1 MNTEQGDDFV
11 AKKRM
16 FNVDIVGSDA
26 FLDLPHTAQALYF
39 QLGMRADDDGFVGN
53 PKTIQ
58 RIAGTKAS
66 DLELLIKKRFILQ
79 FPSGVIVIKQWKIN
93 NDIKKDRYSPTVYTD
108 EFQMLSTKEN
118 KAYTE
123 RSTNVSTLDT
133 EPAQNVSTL
142 DTQYSIDKDRLD
154 KNSIEKEKHAHGFFA
169 NVLLTD
175 EEVQKLSSEI
185 PNLDDYI
192 ERLSNYLANNKKE
205 YKSHCATIRN
215 WYKRDV
221 DKTEPTTNHA
231 DGEPMQQQQRRKSF

>member
-1 MNTEQGDDFV
+1 M

-16 FNVDIVGSDA
+16 FNIDIVGSDA
-26 FLDLPHTAQALYF
+26 FLDMAHESQALYL
-39 QLGMRADDDGFVGN
+39 QLSMRADDDGFIGN
-53 PKTIQ
+53 PKTVV
-58 RIAGTKAS
+58 RIAGVSNAAFE
-66 DLELLIKKRFILQ
+66 ELLKKRFILQ
-79 FPSGVIVIKQWKIN
+79 FQSGVVVVKHWKIN

-123 RSTNVSTLDT
+123 RNVNVSTLDT
-133 EPAQNVSTL
+133 ERRQDVSTL
-142 DTQYSIDKDRLD
+142 DTQYSIDKNSKD
-154 KNSIEKEKHAHGFFA
+154 KDSIVLCKHAHGVFA
-169 NVLLTD
+169 NVFLTD
-175 EEVQKLSSEI
+175 EEMKKLSGEI

-221 DKTEPTTNHA
+221 DKTAQTTNHA
-231 DGEPMQQQQRRKSF
+231 DEEPMQQSPRRKSF

>member
-1 MNTEQGDDFV
+1 M

-66 DLELLIKKRFILQ
+66 DLELLVKKRFLLQ
-79 FPSGVIVIKQWKIN
+79 FPSGVVVIKHWKIN

-133 EPAQNVSTL
+133 
-142 DTQYSIDKDRLD
+142 QYSIDENSKDKD
-154 KNSIEKEKHAHGFFA
+154 SIVLCKHAHGFFS

-175 EEVQKLSSEI
+175 EEMQKLSGEI

-215 WYKRDV
+215 WYRRDV
-221 DKTEPTTNHA
+221 EKTEPIAHHDDET
-231 DGEPMQQQQRRKSF
+231 PQQAPRRKSY

>member
-1 MNTEQGDDFV
+1 M

-16 FNVDIVGSDA
+16 FSIDIVGSDA
-26 FLDLPHTAQALYF
+26 FLDLPYSAQCLYF

-66 DLELLIKKRFILQ
+66 DLELLVKKRFLLQ
-79 FPSGVIVIKQWKIN
+79 FPSGVVVIKHWKIN

-142 DTQYSIDKDRLD
+142 DTQYSIDKNRLD
-154 KNSIEKEKHAHGFFA
+154 KNRLEREKRAHGFFA

-175 EEVQKLSSEI
+175 EEMQKLSSEI
-185 PNLDDYI
+185 PNLNDYI

-221 DKTEPTTNHA
+221 DKTATSTNHA
-231 DGEPMQQQQRRKSF
+231 AEEPQAPRRKSY

>member
-1 MNTEQGDDFV
+1 M

-66 DLELLIKKRFILQ
+66 DLELLVKKRFLLQ
-79 FPSGVIVIKQWKIN
+79 FPSGVVVIKHWKIN
-93 NDIKKDRYSPTVYTD
+93 NQIQKDRYTPTVYTEEYQSLYIKD
-108 EFQMLSTKEN
+108 N

-123 RSTNVSTLDT
+123 MDKGCIQSVS
-133 EPAQNVSTL
+133 EM
-142 DTQYSIDKDRLD
+142 DTQISIDKSRLD
-154 KNSIEKEKHAHGFFA
+154 KNSRGGEKHAHGFFA

-175 EEVQKLSSEI
+175 EEMQKLAAEI
-185 PNLDDYI
+185 PNYEEYI
-192 ERLSNYLANNKKE
+192 EKLSHYIESNGKK
-205 YKSHCATIRN
+205 YKSHYATILMWHR
-215 WYKRDV
+215 KDRE
-221 DKTEPTTNHA
+221 KQPAAPAETLPQAT
-231 DGEPMQQQQRRKSF
+231 RRKSL

>member
-1 MNTEQGDDFV
+1 M

-66 DLELLIKKRFILQ
+66 DLELLVKKRFLLQ
-79 FPSGVIVIKQWKIN
+79 FPSGVVVIKHWKIN
-93 NDIKKDRYSPTVYTD
+93 NQIQKDRYTPTVYTEEYQSLYIKD
-108 EFQMLSTKEN
+108 N

-123 RSTNVSTLDT
+123 AAKGCIQSVS
-133 EPAQNVSTL
+133 EM
-142 DTQYSIDKDRLD
+142 DTQISIDKSRLD
-154 KNSIEKEKHAHGFFA
+154 KNSRGGEKHAHGFFA

-175 EEVQKLSSEI
+175 DELQKLAAEI
-185 PNLDDYI
+185 PNYEEYI
-192 ERLSNYLANNKKE
+192 EKLSHYIESNGKK
-205 YKSHCATIRN
+205 YKSHYATILMWHR
-215 WYKRDV
+215 KDRE
-221 DKTEPTTNHA
+221 KQPAAPAETLSQAP
-231 DGEPMQQQQRRKSF
+231 RRKSY

>member
-1 MNTEQGDDFV
+1 M

-66 DLELLIKKRFILQ
+66 DLELLVKKRFLLQ
-79 FPSGVIVIKQWKIN
+79 FPSGVVVIKHWKIN
-93 NDIKKDRYSPTVYTD
+93 NQIQKDRYTPTVYTEEYQSLYIKD
-108 EFQMLSTKEN
+108 N

-123 RSTNVSTLDT
+123 AGKGCIQSVS
-133 EPAQNVSTL
+133 EM
-142 DTQYSIDKDRLD
+142 DTQISIDKNRLD
-154 KNSIEKEKHAHGFFA
+154 KNSRGGEKHAHGFFA

-175 EEVQKLSSEI
+175 DELQKLAAEI
-185 PNLDDYI
+185 PNYEEYI
-192 ERLSNYLANNKKE
+192 EKLSHYIESNGKK
-205 YKSHCATIRN
+205 YKSHYATILMWHR
-215 WYKRDV
+215 KDRE
-221 DKTEPTTNHA
+221 KQPAAPAETLPQA
-231 DGEPMQQQQRRKSF
+231 PRRKSY

>member
-1 MNTEQGDDFV
+1 M

-66 DLELLIKKRFILQ
+66 DLELLVKKRFLLQ
-79 FPSGVIVIKQWKIN
+79 FSSGVVVIKHWKIN
-93 NDIKKDRYSPTVYTD
+93 NQIQKDRYTPTVYTEEYQSLYIKD
-108 EFQMLSTKEN
+108 N

-123 RSTNVSTLDT
+123 ADKGCIQSVS
-133 EPAQNVSTL
+133 EM
-142 DTQYSIDKDRLD
+142 DTQISIDKNRLD
-154 KNSIEKEKHAHGFFA
+154 KNSRGGEKHAHGFFA

-175 EEVQKLSSEI
+175 DELQKLAAEI
-185 PNLDDYI
+185 PNYEEYI
-192 ERLSNYLANNKKE
+192 EKLSHYIESNGKK
-205 YKSHCATIRN
+205 YKSHYATILMWHR
-215 WYKRDV
+215 KDRE
-221 DKTEPTTNHA
+221 KQPAAPAETLPQA
-231 DGEPMQQQQRRKSF
+231 PRRKSY

>member
-1 MNTEQGDDFV
+1 M

-16 FNVDIVGSDA
+16 FSIDIVGSDA
-26 FLDLPHTAQALYF
+26 FLDLPYSAQCLYF

-66 DLELLIKKRFILQ
+66 DLELLVKKRFLLQ
-79 FPSGVIVIKQWKIN
+79 FPSGVIVIKHWKIN
-93 NDIKKDRYSPTVYTD
+93 NDIKKDRYSPTMYID
-108 EFQMLSTKEN
+108 EFQTLSIKEN

-123 RSTNVSTLDT
+123 RNANVSTLDT
-133 EPAQNVSTL
+133 ERGQNVSTL
-142 DTQYSIDKDRLD
+142 DTQYSIDKNSKD
-154 KNSIEKEKHAHGFFA
+154 KDSIVLCKHAHGFFS
-169 NVLLTD
+169 NVFLTD
-175 EEVQKLSSEI
+175 EEMQKLSSEI

-215 WYKRDV
+215 WYRRDV
-221 DKTEPTTNHA
+221 DKTAPSTNHE
-231 DGEPMQQQQRRKSF
+231 DDEPVTPKRRKSF

>member
-1 MNTEQGDDFV
+1 M

-66 DLELLIKKRFILQ
+66 DLELLVKKRFLLQ
-79 FPSGVIVIKQWKIN
+79 FPSGVVVIKHWKIN

-133 EPAQNVSTL
+133 
-142 DTQYSIDKDRLD
+142 QYSIDKNRLD
-154 KNSIEKEKHAHGFFA
+154 KNSIEREKRAHGFFA

-175 EEVQKLSSEI
+175 EEMQKLSSEI

-221 DKTEPTTNHA
+221 DKTAPSTNHA
-231 DGEPMQQQQRRKSF
+231 AEEPQAPRRKSY

>member
-1 MNTEQGDDFV
+1 M

-16 FNVDIVGSDA
+16 FSIDIVGSDA
-26 FLDLPHTAQALYF
+26 FLDLPYSAQCLYF

-66 DLELLIKKRFILQ
+66 DLELLVKKRFLLQ
-79 FPSGVIVIKQWKIN
+79 FPSGVVVIKHWKIN
-93 NDIKKDRYSPTVYTD
+93 NQIQKDRYTPTVYTEEYQSLYIKD
-108 EFQMLSTKEN
+108 N

-123 RSTNVSTLDT
+123 MDASRIQDVSKM
-133 EPAQNVSTL
+133 
-142 DTQYSIDKDRLD
+142 DTQYSIDKNSKD
-154 KNSIEKEKHAHGFFA
+154 KDSIVLCKHAHGFFS
-169 NVLLTD
+169 NVFLTD
-175 EEVQKLSSEI
+175 EEMQKLSSEI

-221 DKTEPTTNHA
+221 DKTAPSTNHEYE
-231 DGEPMQQQQRRKSF
+231 EPQKPKRGGSF

>member
-1 MNTEQGDDFV
+1 M
-11 AKKRM
+11 
-16 FNVDIVGSDA
+16 DIVGSDA

-58 RIAGTKAS
+58 RISGTKAS
-66 DLELLIKKRFILQ
+66 DLELLVKKRFLLQ
-79 FPSGVIVIKQWKIN
+79 FPSGVVVIKHWKIN

-123 RSTNVSTLDT
+123 RSTNVSNLDT
-133 EPAQNVSTL
+133 ERGQNVSTL
-142 DTQYSIDKDRLD
+142 DTQYRID
-154 KNSIEKEKHAHGFFA
+154 KNSKDKDSIVLCKHAHGFFS
-169 NVLLTD
+169 NVFLTD
-175 EEVQKLSSEI
+175 EEMQKLSSEI

-215 WYKRDV
+215 WYRRDV
-221 DKTEPTTNHA
+221 EKKAPITNNDEETPPQA
-231 DGEPMQQQQRRKSF
+231 PRRKSY

>member
-1 MNTEQGDDFV
+1 M

-66 DLELLIKKRFILQ
+66 DLELLVKKRFLLQ
-79 FPSGVIVIKQWKIN
+79 FPSGVVVIKHWKIN
-93 NDIKKDRYSPTVYTD
+93 NDIKKDRYAPTVYTE

-123 RSTNVSTLDT
+123 RSVNVSTLDT
-133 EPAQNVSTL
+133 ERIQDVSTL
-142 DTQYSIDKDRLD
+142 DTQYSIDKNSKD
-154 KNSIEKEKHAHGFFA
+154 KDSIVLCKHAHGFFS
-169 NVLLTD
+169 NVFLTD
-175 EEVQKLSSEI
+175 EEMQKLSSEI

-215 WYKRDV
+215 WYRRDV
-221 DKTEPTTNHA
+221 EKTEPITNNDDETLPQA
-231 DGEPMQQQQRRKSF
+231 PRRKSY

>member
-1 MNTEQGDDFV
+1 M

-66 DLELLIKKRFILQ
+66 DLELLVKKRFLLQ
-79 FPSGVIVIKQWKIN
+79 FPSGVVVIKHWKIN
-93 NDIKKDRYSPTVYTD
+93 NQIQKDRYTPTVYTEEYQSLYIKD
-108 EFQMLSTKEN
+108 N

-123 RSTNVSTLDT
+123 ADKGCIQSVS
-133 EPAQNVSTL
+133 EM
-142 DTQYSIDKDRLD
+142 DTQISIDKNRLD
-154 KNSIEKEKHAHGFFA
+154 KNSRGGEKHAHGFFA

-175 EEVQKLSSEI
+175 DEMQKLAAEI
-185 PNLDDYI
+185 PNYEEYI
-192 ERLSNYLANNKKE
+192 EKLSHYIESNGKK
-205 YKSHCATIRN
+205 YKSHYATILMWHR
-215 WYKRDV
+215 KDRE
-221 DKTEPTTNHA
+221 KQP
-231 DGEPMQQQQRRKSF
+231 GEPDETLPQ

>member
-1 MNTEQGDDFV
+1 M

-66 DLELLIKKRFILQ
+66 DLELLVKKRFLLQ
-79 FPSGVIVIKQWKIN
+79 FPSGVVVIKHWKIN
-93 NDIKKDRYSPTVYTD
+93 NQIQKDRYTPTVYTEEYQSLYIKD
-108 EFQMLSTKEN
+108 N

-123 RSTNVSTLDT
+123 TDKECIQLVSKM
-133 EPAQNVSTL
+133 
-142 DTQYSIDKDRLD
+142 DTQISIDKNRLD
-154 KNSIEKEKHAHGFFA
+154 KNSRGGEKHAHGFFA

-175 EEVQKLSSEI
+175 DELQKLAAEI
-185 PNLDDYI
+185 PNYEEYI
-192 ERLSNYLANNKKE
+192 EKLSHYIESNGKK
-205 YKSHCATIRN
+205 YKSHYATILMWHR
-215 WYKRDV
+215 KDREKQPAAPD
-221 DKTEPTTNHA
+221 EALPQA
-231 DGEPMQQQQRRKSF
+231 PRRKSY

>member
-1 MNTEQGDDFV
+1 M

-58 RIAGTKAS
+58 RIAGAKES
-66 DLELLIKKRFILQ
+66 DLEVLVKKRFLLQ
-79 FPSGVIVIKQWKIN
+79 FPSGVVVIKHWKIN

-118 KAYTE
+118 KSYTE
-123 RSTNVSTLDT
+123 RNVNVSTLDT
-133 EPAQNVSTL
+133 ERGQNVSTL
-142 DTQYSIDKDRLD
+142 DTQYSIDKNSKD
-154 KNSIEKEKHAHGFFA
+154 KDSIVLCKHAHGFFS
-169 NVLLTD
+169 NVFLTD
-175 EEVQKLSSEI
+175 EEMQKLSSEI

-215 WYKRDV
+215 WYRRDV
-221 DKTEPTTNHA
+221 GKTAPSTNHE
-231 DGEPMQQQQRRKSF
+231 DDEPVTPKRRGSF

>member
-1 MNTEQGDDFV
+1 M

-66 DLELLIKKRFILQ
+66 DLELLVKKRFLLQ
-79 FPSGVIVIKQWKIN
+79 FPSGVVVIKHWKIN

-123 RSTNVSTLDT
+123 RNVNVSNLDT
-133 EPAQNVSTL
+133 ERGQNVSAL
-142 DTQYSIDKDRLD
+142 DTQYSIDKNSKD
-154 KNSIEKEKHAHGFFA
+154 KDSIVLCKHAHGFFS
-169 NVLLTD
+169 NVFLTD
-175 EEVQKLSSEI
+175 EEMQKLSSEI

-215 WYKRDV
+215 WYRRDV
-221 DKTEPTTNHA
+221 EKTEPITNNDDETLPQA
-231 DGEPMQQQQRRKSF
+231 PRRKSY

>member
-1 MNTEQGDDFV
+1 M

-66 DLELLIKKRFILQ
+66 DLELLVKKRFLLQ
-79 FPSGVIVIKQWKIN
+79 FPSGVVVIKHWKIN
-93 NDIKKDRYSPTVYTD
+93 NQIQKDRYTPTVYTEEYQSLYIKD
-108 EFQMLSTKEN
+108 N

-123 RSTNVSTLDT
+123 MDKGCIQSVS
-133 EPAQNVSTL
+133 EM
-142 DTQYSIDKDRLD
+142 DTQISIDKNRLD
-154 KNSIEKEKHAHGFFA
+154 KNSRGGEKHAHGFFA

-175 EEVQKLSSEI
+175 DELQKLAAEI
-185 PNLDDYI
+185 PNYEEYI
-192 ERLSNYLANNKKE
+192 EKLSHYIESNGKK
-205 YKSHCATIRN
+205 YKSHYATILMWHR
-215 WYKRDV
+215 KDRE
-221 DKTEPTTNHA
+221 KQPAAPAETLPQA
-231 DGEPMQQQQRRKSF
+231 PRRKSY

>member
-1 MNTEQGDDFV
+1 M

-66 DLELLIKKRFILQ
+66 DLELLVKKRFLLQ
-79 FPSGVIVIKQWKIN
+79 FPSGVVVIKHWKIN
-93 NDIKKDRYSPTVYTD
+93 NQIQKDRYTPTVYTEEYQSLYIKD
-108 EFQMLSTKEN
+108 N

-123 RSTNVSTLDT
+123 TDKDCIQTVS
-133 EPAQNVSTL
+133 EM
-142 DTQYSIDKDRLD
+142 DTQISIDKNRLD
-154 KNSIEKEKHAHGFFA
+154 KNSRGGEKHAHGFFA

-175 EEVQKLSSEI
+175 DELQKLTAEI
-185 PNLDDYI
+185 PNYEEYI
-192 ERLSNYLANNKKE
+192 EKLSHYIESNGKK
-205 YKSHCATIRN
+205 YKSHYATILM
-215 WYKRDV
+215 WYRKDRE
-221 DKTEPTTNHA
+221 KQPAAPAESLPQA
-231 DGEPMQQQQRRKSF
+231 PRRKSY

>member
-1 MNTEQGDDFV
+1 M

-66 DLELLIKKRFILQ
+66 DLELLIKKRFLLQ
-79 FPSGVIVIKQWKIN
+79 FPSGVVVIKHWKIN

-123 RSTNVSTLDT
+123 RNANVSTLDT
-133 EPAQNVSTL
+133 EPGQNVSTL

-175 EEVQKLSSEI
+175 EELQKLSAEI
-185 PNLDDYI
+185 PEYEEYI
-192 ERLSNYLANNKKE
+192 EKLSHYIESNGKK
-205 YKSHCATIRN
+205 YKSHYATILMWHRKDCEKKPAAHAETPQN
-215 WYKRDV
+215 PKR
-221 DKTEPTTNHA
+221 
-231 DGEPMQQQQRRKSF
+231 GGSF

>member
-1 MNTEQGDDFV
+1 M

-66 DLELLIKKRFILQ
+66 DLELLVKKRFLLQ
-79 FPSGVIVIKQWKIN
+79 FPSGVVVIKHWKIN
-93 NDIKKDRYSPTVYTD
+93 NQIQKDRYTPTVYTEEYQSLYIKD
-108 EFQMLSTKEN
+108 N

-123 RSTNVSTLDT
+123 MDKGCIQSVS
-133 EPAQNVSTL
+133 EM
-142 DTQYSIDKDRLD
+142 DTQISIDKSRLD
-154 KNSIEKEKHAHGFFA
+154 KNSRGGEKHAHGFFA

-175 EEVQKLSSEI
+175 DELQKLAAEI
-185 PNLDDYI
+185 PNYEEYI
-192 ERLSNYLANNKKE
+192 EKLSHYIESNGKK
-205 YKSHCATIRN
+205 YKSHYATILMWHR
-215 WYKRDV
+215 KDRE
-221 DKTEPTTNHA
+221 KQPAAPAETLPQA
-231 DGEPMQQQQRRKSF
+231 PRRKSY

>member
-1 MNTEQGDDFV
+1 M

-66 DLELLIKKRFILQ
+66 DLELLVKKRFLLQ
-79 FPSGVIVIKQWKIN
+79 FPSGVVVIKHWKIN
-93 NDIKKDRYSPTVYTD
+93 NQIQKDRYTPTVYTEEYQSLYIKD
-108 EFQMLSTKEN
+108 N

-123 RSTNVSTLDT
+123 MDKDCIQSVS
-133 EPAQNVSTL
+133 EM
-142 DTQYSIDKDRLD
+142 DTQISIDKKRLD
-154 KNSIEKEKHAHGFFA
+154 KNSRGGEKHAHGFFA

-175 EEVQKLSSEI
+175 DELQKLAAEI
-185 PNLDDYI
+185 PNYEEYI
-192 ERLSNYLANNKKE
+192 EKLSHYIESNGKK
-205 YKSHCATIRN
+205 YKSHYATILMWHR
-215 WYKRDV
+215 KDRE
-221 DKTEPTTNHA
+221 KQPAAPAETLPQA
-231 DGEPMQQQQRRKSF
+231 PRRKSY

>member
-1 MNTEQGDDFV
+1 M

-58 RIAGTKAS
+58 RMSGTKAS
-66 DLELLIKKRFILQ
+66 DLELLVKKRFLLQ
-79 FPSGVIVIKQWKIN
+79 FPSGVIVIKHWKIN

-108 EFQMLSTKEN
+108 EFQMLSIKEN

-123 RSTNVSTLDT
+123 RNANVSTLDT
-133 EPAQNVSTL
+133 EPEQNVSNL
-142 DTQYSIDKDRLD
+142 DTQYSIDKNRLD
-154 KNSIEKEKHAHGFFA
+154 KNSIEREKRAHGFFA

-175 EEVQKLSSEI
+175 EEMQKLSSEI

-221 DKTEPTTNHA
+221 DKTAPSTNHA
-231 DGEPMQQQQRRKSF
+231 AEEPQAPRRKSY

>member
-1 MNTEQGDDFV
+1 MNTEKGADCV

-16 FNVDIVGSDA
+16 FNIDIVGSDA
-26 FLDLPHTAQALYF
+26 FLDMAHESQALYL
-39 QLGMRADDDGFVGN
+39 QLSMRADDDGFIGN
-53 PKTIQ
+53 PKTVV
-58 RIAGTKAS
+58 RIAGVSNAAFE
-66 DLELLIKKRFILQ
+66 ELLQKRFILQ
-79 FPSGVIVIKQWKIN
+79 FQSGVVVVKHWKIN

-123 RSTNVSTLDT
+123 RSVNVSTLDT
-133 EPAQNVSTL
+133 ERRQNVSTL
-142 DTQYSIDKDRLD
+142 DTQYSIDENSKDKD
-154 KNSIEKEKHAHGFFA
+154 SIVLCKHAHGFFS

-175 EEVQKLSSEI
+175 EEMQKLSSEI

-221 DKTEPTTNHA
+221 DKTAPGTNRDDEEPQKPKR
-231 DGEPMQQQQRRKSF
+231 GGSF

>member
-16 FNVDIVGSDA
+16 FNIDIVGSDA
-26 FLDLPHTAQALYF
+26 FLDMAHESQALYL
-39 QLGMRADDDGFVGN
+39 QLSMRADDDGFIGN
-53 PKTIQ
+53 PKTVV
-58 RIAGTKAS
+58 RIAGVSNAAFE
-66 DLELLIKKRFILQ
+66 ELLQKRFILQ
-79 FPSGVIVIKQWKIN
+79 FQSGVVVVKHWKIN
-93 NDIKKDRYSPTVYTD
+93 NEIKKDRYAPTVYTD

-123 RSTNVSTLDT
+123 RSVNVSTLDT
-133 EPAQNVSTL
+133 ERRQDVSTL
-142 DTQYSIDKDRLD
+142 DTQYSIDKNSKD
-154 KNSIEKEKHAHGFFA
+154 KDSIVLCKHAHGFFA
-169 NVLLTD
+169 NVFLTD
-175 EEVQKLSSEI
+175 EEMQKLSSEI

-221 DKTEPTTNHA
+221 DKTAPSTNHE
-231 DGEPMQQQQRRKSF
+231 DEEPQKPKRGGSF

>member
-1 MNTEQGDDFV
+1 M

-66 DLELLIKKRFILQ
+66 DLELLVKKRFLLQ
-79 FPSGVIVIKQWKIN
+79 FPSGVVVIKHWKIN
-93 NDIKKDRYSPTVYTD
+93 NQIQKDRYTPTVYTEEYQSLYIKD
-108 EFQMLSTKEN
+108 N

-123 RSTNVSTLDT
+123 ADKGCIQSVS
-133 EPAQNVSTL
+133 EM
-142 DTQYSIDKDRLD
+142 DTQISIDKNRID
-154 KNSIEKEKHAHGFFA
+154 KNSRGGEKHAHGFFA

-175 EEVQKLSSEI
+175 DELQKLAAEI
-185 PNLDDYI
+185 PNYEEYI
-192 ERLSNYLANNKKE
+192 EKLSHYIESNGKK
-205 YKSHCATIRN
+205 YKSHYATILMWHR
-215 WYKRDV
+215 KDRE
-221 DKTEPTTNHA
+221 KQPAAPAETLPQA
-231 DGEPMQQQQRRKSF
+231 PRRKSY

>member
-1 MNTEQGDDFV
+1 M

-66 DLELLIKKRFILQ
+66 DLELLVKKRFLLQ
-79 FPSGVIVIKQWKIN
+79 FPSGVVVIKHWKIN
-93 NDIKKDRYSPTVYTD
+93 NDIKKDRYAPTVYTD

-123 RSTNVSTLDT
+123 RNVNVSNLDT
-133 EPAQNVSTL
+133 ERGQNVSAL
-142 DTQYSIDKDRLD
+142 DTQYSIDKNSKD
-154 KNSIEKEKHAHGFFA
+154 KDSIVLCKHAHGFFS
-169 NVLLTD
+169 NVFLTD
-175 EEVQKLSSEI
+175 EEMKKLSSEI
-185 PNLDDYI
+185 PNIDDYI

-215 WYKRDV
+215 WYRRDV
-221 DKTEPTTNHA
+221 EKTEPITNHDDETLPQA
-231 DGEPMQQQQRRKSF
+231 PRRKSY

>member
-1 MNTEQGDDFV
+1 M

-66 DLELLIKKRFILQ
+66 DLELLVKKRFLLQ
-79 FPSGVIVIKQWKIN
+79 FPSGVVVIKHWKIN
-93 NDIKKDRYSPTVYTD
+93 NQIQKDRYTPTVYTEEYQSLYIKD
-108 EFQMLSTKEN
+108 N

-123 RSTNVSTLDT
+123 MDKGCIQSVS
-133 EPAQNVSTL
+133 EM
-142 DTQYSIDKDRLD
+142 DTQISIDKSRLD
-154 KNSIEKEKHAHGFFA
+154 KNSRGGEKHARGFFA

-175 EEVQKLSSEI
+175 EEMQKLAAEI
-185 PNLDDYI
+185 SNYEEYI
-192 ERLSNYLANNKKE
+192 EKLSHYIESNGKK
-205 YKSHCATIRN
+205 YKSHYATILMWHR
-215 WYKRDV
+215 KDRE
-221 DKTEPTTNHA
+221 KQPAAPAETLPQA
-231 DGEPMQQQQRRKSF
+231 SRRKSL